1 MTDIHAFSTD
11 FSIFLATFME
21 MSASGHHGRGHLPPT
36 CCDSYA
42 SDGLVAPNSGTGIR
56 RSSTKLG
63 KTTGCGIR
71 AHNLGEENGI
81 Y

>member
-1 MTDIHAFSTD
+1 MIDIHAFSTD
-11 FSIFLATFME
+11 FGFFHATSME

-36 CCDSYA
+36 CCDSCA
-42 SDGLVAPNSGTGIR
+42 SDGLVAPNSSTGIG

-63 KTTGCGIR
+63 KITGRGIR